1 MVPGPLNGWISWFL
15 PWAALLRLRPSMS
28 QMLKSSGAMAAA
40 TLTSRVLG
48 LVREMVY
55 AAFMGN
61 TWVASAFTL
70 AFQVPNL
77 FRRLLGEGALTAAFI
92 PIFKQKEVQN
102 DEKEM
107 WRTANAVISGLLVA
121 AGGITVLAI
130 VGISVAL
137 EVGGFKPE
145 TVLMLRL
152 LRWMFPYML
161 LACLAAVWI
170 GMANARGR
178 FFVPALGSVLLNVVM
193 IASVLLLAPRM
204 GLKLEQQIF
213 GLAIGVVVAGLAQ
226 AIFQIPGLRREG
238 YRYAWVSPWRDPTVR
253 EVVVKMIPGSIGV
266 AAFQINVLV
275 TQSFSFWFDSTIV
288 STFNYSVRLME
299 LPQGMFGI
307 SLATFLLPT
316 LSGLAADKKFAE
328 FRTTLNQGLNYLTF
342 VNLFAAAMALTLA
355 EPIVRLL
362 FERRIFGPEATH
374 RVALAL
380 VCLAPGLLLFS
391 MNNIL
396 ARAFYA
402 LNDIKTPMKI
412 SLVCLALNLGFALW
426 LIRPYREAGLAA
438 ANTLSAG
445 FNTTLLFFALRKKLT
460 ILDMTGLPQNAF
472 ILLGAAAAAG
482 AGGFGLYQFWD
493 AQLGHATLAVKLG
506 AVFVPGTLAG
516 AVYWLLAIWARVPAA
531 KELSGLIGQKLRLGR
546 QG

>member
-1 MVPGPLNGWISWFL
+1 
-15 PWAALLRLRPSMS
+15 MS

-55 AAFMGN
+55 AAFMGLS
-61 TWVASAFTL
+61 WVAGAFTL
-70 AFQVPNL
+70 AFMVPNL

-92 PIFKQKEVQN
+92 PIFKQKEKN
-102 DEKEM
+102 DGEKEM

-121 AGGITVLAI
+121 AGAITLLAI
-130 VGISVAL
+130 IGISGAL
-137 EVGGFKPE
+137 AYGEFQPK
-145 TVLMLRL
+145 TMLMLRL

-161 LACLAAVWI
+161 LACLAAVLI
-170 GMANARGR
+170 GMANARGN
-178 FFVPALGSVLLNVVM
+178 FFMPALGSVLLNVVM
-193 IASVLLLAPRM
+193 IASVLFLAPLM
-204 GLKLEQQIF
+204 GLKLEEQIF

-226 AIFQIPGLRREG
+226 AAFQMPGLRREG
-238 YRYAWVSPWRDPTVR
+238 YRYAWVSPWHDPTVR

-266 AAFQINVLV
+266 AVFQINVLV
-275 TQSFSFWFDSTIV
+275 TQSFSFWFDPTIV
-288 STFNYSVRLME
+288 IAFNNAVRLME

-316 LSGLAADKKFAE
+316 LSGLAAEKKFPE
-328 FRTTLNQGLNYLTF
+328 FRATLKQGLSYLAF
-342 VNLFAAAMALTLA
+342 VNLVAAAVSLSLA

-362 FERRIFGPEATH
+362 FERRAFTPEDTQ

-380 VCLAPGLLLFS
+380 ACLAPGLLLFS

-412 SLVCLALNLGFALW
+412 SLVCLALNLVFALW
-426 LIRPYREAGLAA
+426 LVRAYREAGLAV

-445 FNTTLLFFALRKKLT
+445 FNTTLLLFALRKKMGR
-460 ILDMTGLPQNAF
+460 LDMTGLPQNVV
-472 ILLGAAAAAG
+472 ILLGAGAAAG
-482 AGGFGLYQFWD
+482 AVAFGVYHFWD
-493 AQLGHATLAVKLG
+493 AKCGHATLAVKLG
-506 AVFVPGTLAG
+506 AVFVPGALAG
-516 AVYWLLAIWARVPAA
+516 AVYWLLALWAKVPAA
-531 KELSGLIGQKLRLGR
+531 KEMSGLITQKLRGR
-546 QG
+546 VSDSK